1 MSDLEKITTEVPS
14 SSVPLEKSKPI
25 AIDISDLLEQIDNL
39 YDSCEPEAEKCYRK
53 GKIITVKQDNS
64 PETVLNHII
73 GLYVDQIRNQL
84 TDIKDEEE
92 RKNLQVELNR
102 IHNALKVIIG
112 MLNKDHFKL
121 DINSVLHIIHG
132 YVNNNIASVFEHYE
146 IRRRTTHRHDSH
158 RTH

>member
-14 SSVPLEKSKPI
+14 SSVPLEKSEPVL
-25 AIDISDLLEQIDNL
+25 IDICDLYEQIHSL

-53 GKIITVKQDNS
+53 GNVITVKQDSS
-64 PETVLNHII
+64 PETVLNQII
-73 GLYVDQIRNQL
+73 GLYIDHIRNQL
-84 TDIKDEEE
+84 RDIKDEEE

-102 IHNALKVIIG
+102 IHNALQAVIS

-132 YVNNNIASVFEHYE
+132 YVNNNIVSVFEHYE

-158 RTH
+158 